1 MYIYIYHDI
10 SIHSIHLQRSKV
22 PKVFADPIVSIVVYT
37 NLVTLLEPHLKK
49 YVYIYIC
56 IYTYT
61 IYMYIYVYICIYIH
75 VVNGWLQVYNDPFI
89 KLSIIL
95 KWGTATVGMAFI
107 QWCAKRWM
115 VIGWWLSGVFKSVQV
130 GGTGVPNIV
139 YIYVYICMYIVLILY
154 INTKSTLELP
164 STSTTLVIT

>member
-1 MYIYIYHDI
+1 MY
-10 SIHSIHLQRSKV
+10 
-22 PKVFADPIVSIVVYT
+22 
-37 NLVTLLEPHLKK
+37 
-49 YVYIYIC
+49 
-56 IYTYT
+56 
-61 IYMYIYVYICIYIH
+61 IYIH

-154 INTKSTLELP
+154 IYKYKEYSGTPINFNNIGYHLDDTSEKAGRGINKNT
-164 STSTTLVIT
+164 